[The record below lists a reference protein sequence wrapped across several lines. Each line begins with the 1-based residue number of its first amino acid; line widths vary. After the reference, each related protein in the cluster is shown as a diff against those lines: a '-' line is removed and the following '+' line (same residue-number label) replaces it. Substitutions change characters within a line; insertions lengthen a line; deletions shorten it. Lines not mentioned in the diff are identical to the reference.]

1 MNEFDHERLDVY
13 RVALEFVVLAS
24 DVAGRMPKGRA
35 YLADQLQRAATSI
48 ALNIAEGAGEFASAE
63 KARFYRIAR
72 RSATESAA
80 ILDVCR
86 KLNLDE
92 ARLHAAGREHLH
104 SAGFA
109 RNPMGRGQRSDVRGQ
124 CQGIRRSGNSPAQ
137 RSWHPAFSPP
147 LGIAR

>member
-92 ARLHAAGREHLH
+92 ASLHAAGRERLLRIVAMLMRLCHPGTG
-104 SAGFA
+104 SGTGT
-109 RNPMGRGQRSDVRGQ
+109 PSDLSDG
-124 CQGIRRSGNSPAQ
+124 A
-137 RSWHPAFSPP
+137 
-147 LGIAR
+147 